1 VISPLATASSI
12 FSSVVRVSGG
22 GGGGVV
28 VPPPAGPGAWA
39 VGGEA
44 FFLHF
49 FFAFFLHFFLA
60 ACAGGPER
68 SCATAAVEQ
77 AA

>member
-1 VISPLATASSI
+1 M
-12 FSSVVRVSGG
+12 
-22 GGGGVV
+22 V

-60 ACAGGPER
+60 ACAGGSER

-77 AA
+77 EAYSSPSASSATRMRLKLVSKQR